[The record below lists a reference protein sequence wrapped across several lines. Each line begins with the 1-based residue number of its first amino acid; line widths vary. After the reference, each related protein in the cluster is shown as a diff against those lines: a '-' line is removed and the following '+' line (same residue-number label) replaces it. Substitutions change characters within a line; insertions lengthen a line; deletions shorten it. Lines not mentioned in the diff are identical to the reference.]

1 MNTFQQ
7 LIKEICK
14 EEEIKFQLLSKDWVI
29 MLEKQ
34 GKTRFISGYK
44 FDLNPHGFGYIL
56 DDKYATYEV
65 LSTKNIPIVTHHIL
79 FSPQN
84 VEDYA
89 TSSNQIEKV
98 YELFEKYNQN
108 IVVKPNEGTCGKNV
122 YHITKK
128 EDIEPCLKKIFSSS
142 FSISIC
148 PYYKIK
154 MEYRMIILQNKCL
167 LMYGKKRPQVVGDG
181 KKTLRELL
189 IDFNPLLK
197 DKFEEEKY
205 SQILEKGK
213 LYTYSWKNNLSE
225 GSIPTEVPEAIQT
238 KLKNLLNQITKE
250 ISLGFC
256 SVDVIE
262 TEDQGLHI
270 LELNSGIMMN
280 HYIKL
285 MENGE
290 KIAKEIYRNA
300 IKEMFLN

>member
-34 GKTRFISGYK
+34 DKTKFISGYK

-122 YHITKK
+122 YHITTK
-128 EDIEPCLKKIFSSS
+128 EDIEPCLKKLFPSN

-148 PYYKIK
+148 P
-154 MEYRMIILQNKCL
+154 
-167 LMYGKKRPQVVGDG
+167 
-181 KKTLRELL
+181 
-189 IDFNPLLK
+189 
-197 DKFEEEKY
+197 
-205 SQILEKGK
+205 
-213 LYTYSWKNNLSE
+213 
-225 GSIPTEVPEAIQT
+225 
-238 KLKNLLNQITKE
+238 
-250 ISLGFC
+250 
-256 SVDVIE
+256 
-262 TEDQGLHI
+262 
-270 LELNSGIMMN
+270 
-280 HYIKL
+280 
-285 MENGE
+285 
-290 KIAKEIYRNA
+290 
-300 IKEMFLN
+300 

>member
-122 YHITKK
+122 YHITTK
-128 EDIEPCLKKIFSSS
+128 EDIEPCLKNYFHLIF
-142 FSISIC
+142 
-148 PYYKIK
+148 
-154 MEYRMIILQNKCL
+154 
-167 LMYGKKRPQVVGDG
+167 
-181 KKTLRELL
+181 
-189 IDFNPLLK
+189 PLAFVLT
-197 DKFEEEKY
+197 
-205 SQILEKGK
+205 I
-213 LYTYSWKNNLSE
+213 
-225 GSIPTEVPEAIQT
+225 
-238 KLKNLLNQITKE
+238 KLKWN
-250 ISLGFC
+250 
-256 SVDVIE
+256 
-262 TEDQGLHI
+262 
-270 LELNSGIMMN
+270 
-280 HYIKL
+280 
-285 MENGE
+285 
-290 KIAKEIYRNA
+290 IA
-300 IKEMFLN
+300 